1 MAGWNLK
8 SGTITEYAVSED
20 RIWSLFNFVFSDSS
34 KKRNTYKF
42 GLIKSLLDSVFNGK
56 QCDEGVLFTYEQLFE
71 RFAEN
76 YWNLVVKYNLR
87 QMRKDGKSIYS
98 RIETIFLNAIEQQP
112 VMGVLEFSSIHE
124 ESRKKIVAK
133 VVAECKTCVVGA
145 LYEDFDGIIYSFD
158 LKKQGIYLNHCVYDF
173 LLKYKAEI
181 EKLNYYSWAKFLE
194 QINDDNVL
202 LRVTTKL
209 ELATPRRE
217 DLSIYREILRREFE
231 EDTCFYCGKKLQRK
245 IHVDHF
251 IPWSFVKDDKMW
263 NFVLSC
269 PNCNERKNNRVPRK
283 DYVILIE
290 ERNKK
295 IKLCDNFI
303 VQSDF
308 KEYSEGLIERM
319 WHYAKMS
326 GLKEFINLQE

>member
-8 SGTITEYAVSED
+8 CGSITEYGVSEE

-34 KKRNTYKF
+34 RKRNTYKF
-42 GLIKSLLDSVFNGK
+42 GLIKSLLDNVFNGA
-56 QCDEGVLFTYEQLFE
+56 QCEEGVFYSYEELFE

-76 YWNLVVKYNLR
+76 YWNLVVKYDLR

-98 RIETIFLNAIEQQP
+98 KVETVFLNEIEIQP
-112 VMGVLEFSSIHE
+112 IIGTLEFCSIDE
-124 ESRKKIVAK
+124 CTRKKIISK
-133 VVAECKTCVVGA
+133 VTTECKTCVVGA

-158 LKKQGIYLNHCVYDF
+158 LKQKGLILNYCIYDF
-173 LLKYKAEI
+173 LLKYKAEL
-181 EKLNYYSWAKFLE
+181 EKLNYYSWARFLE
-194 QINDDNVL
+194 QINDDSVL
-202 LRVTTKL
+202 LRVIDKL
-209 ELATPRRE
+209 ELATPRRD
-217 DLSIYREILRREFE
+217 DLTIYREILRHEFE

-283 DYVILIE
+283 DYVVLIE
-290 ERNKK
+290 KRNQIMRLSKN
-295 IKLCDNFI
+295 LV
-303 VQSDF
+303 VQTDF
-308 KEYSEGLIERM
+308 AEYSDGLIERM
-319 WHYAKMS
+319 WHYAKLS
-326 GLKEFINLQE
+326 GLKEFKNF

>member
-1 MAGWNLK
+1 MAGWNLRCG
-8 SGTITEYAVSED
+8 SITEYEVSEE

-34 KKRNTYKF
+34 RKRNTYKF
-42 GLIKSLLDSVFNGK
+42 GLIKSLLDNVFNGK
-56 QCDEGVLFTYEQLFE
+56 QCEEGVFYSYEELFE

-76 YWNLVVKYNLR
+76 YWNLVVKYDLR

-98 RIETIFLNAIEQQP
+98 KVETIFLNEIEIQP
-112 VMGVLEFSSIHE
+112 IISSLEFSSIDE
-124 ESRKKIVAK
+124 CTREKIVSK
-133 VVAECKTCVVGA
+133 VTVECKTCVVGA

-158 LKKQGIYLNHCVYDF
+158 LKEKGLTLNYCIYDF

-181 EKLNYYSWAKFLE
+181 EKLNYYSWARFLE
-194 QINDDNVL
+194 QINDDRVL
-202 LRVTTKL
+202 LRVIDKL
-209 ELATPRRE
+209 ELATPRRD
-217 DLSIYREILRREFE
+217 DLTVYREILRREFE
-231 EDTCFYCGKKLQRK
+231 EDICFYCGKKLQRK

-283 DYVILIE
+283 DYVAIIE
-290 ERNKK
+290 NRNKK
-295 IKLCDNFI
+295 MRLSENLV
-303 VQSDF
+303 VQTDF
-308 KEYSEGLIERM
+308 AEYSDGLIERM

-326 GLKEFINLQE
+326 GLKEFINF

>member
-8 SGTITEYAVSED
+8 SGSITEYAVSEE

-34 KKRNTYKF
+34 RKRNTYKF
-42 GLIKSLLDSVFNGK
+42 GLIKSLLDNVFNGK
-56 QCDEGVLFTYEQLFE
+56 QCEEGVFYSYEELFE

-76 YWNLVVKYNLR
+76 YWNLVVKYDLR
-87 QMRKDGKSIYS
+87 QMRKDGKSVYS
-98 RIETIFLNAIEQQP
+98 KVETVFLNEIEIQP
-112 VMGVLEFSSIHE
+112 IISSLEFCSIDE
-124 ESRKKIVAK
+124 RTKEKIVSK
-133 VVAECKTCVVGA
+133 VTTECKTCVVGA

-158 LKKQGIYLNHCVYDF
+158 LKEKGLTLNYCIYDF

-194 QINDDNVL
+194 QINDDRVL
-202 LRVTTKL
+202 LRVIDKL

-217 DLSIYREILRREFE
+217 DLTVYREILMREFE
-231 EDTCFYCGKKLQRK
+231 EDACFYCGKKLQRK

-269 PNCNERKNNRVPRK
+269 PSCNGQKNNRVPRK
-283 DYVILIE
+283 DYVVLIE
-290 ERNKK
+290 NRNKK
-295 IKLCDNFI
+295 MRISENI
-303 VQSDF
+303 VVQTDF
-308 KEYSEGLIERM
+308 AEYSDGLIERM

-326 GLKEFINLQE
+326 GLKEFNNT

>member
-8 SGTITEYAVSED
+8 CGSITEYEVSEE

-34 KKRNTYKF
+34 RKRNTYKF
-42 GLIKSLLDSVFNGK
+42 GLIKSLLDNVFNGA
-56 QCDEGVLFTYEQLFE
+56 QCENGVFYSYKELFE

-76 YWNLVVKYNLR
+76 YWNLVVKYDLR

-98 RIETIFLNAIEQQP
+98 KVETIFLNEIEIQP
-112 VMGVLEFSSIHE
+112 IISTLEFGSIDE
-124 ESRKKIVAK
+124 CTRKKIVLK
-133 VVAECKTCVVGA
+133 VTAECKTCVVGA
-145 LYEDFDGIIYSFD
+145 LYEDFEGIIYSFD
-158 LKKQGIYLNHCVYDF
+158 LKEKGLTLNYCIYDF

-181 EKLNYYSWAKFLE
+181 EKLNYYSWARFLE
-194 QINDDNVL
+194 QINDDGVL
-202 LRVTTKL
+202 LRVIDKL
-209 ELATPRRE
+209 ELATPRRD
-217 DLSIYREILRREFE
+217 DLTIYREILRHEFE

-283 DYVILIE
+283 DYVVLIE
-290 ERNKK
+290 KRNKK
-295 IKLCDNFI
+295 MRLSKNLV
-303 VQSDF
+303 VQTDF
-308 KEYSEGLIERM
+308 AEYSEGLIERL
-319 WHYAKMS
+319 WHYAKLS
-326 GLKEFINLQE
+326 GFKEFINS